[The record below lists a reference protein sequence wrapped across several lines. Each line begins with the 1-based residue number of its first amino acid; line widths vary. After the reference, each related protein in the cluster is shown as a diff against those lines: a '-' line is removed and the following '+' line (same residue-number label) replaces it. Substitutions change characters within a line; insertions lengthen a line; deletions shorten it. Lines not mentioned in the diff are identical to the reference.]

1 MGGFARDLMI
11 PFAYIMDKGV
21 WMELVL
27 LNFVLIETV
36 EVKSN

>member
-1 MGGFARDLMI
+1 MI

-27 LNFVLIETV
+27 LNFVIMEMA
-36 EVKSN
+36 EVKSI